1 MFVPQQL
8 RRDFEKNRNKT
19 SNPEVYHKILKSDF
33 EDYGGFC
40 ELYVEAQ
47 NGIIETEQVVI
58 LNDFME
64 KYQHFIPEIRQ
75 FINLNLKPFEKLIKP
90 IIDKAAF
97 TIDVIDIPKNHSQYD
112 VVMICGKTYR
122 FLFWK
127 KEIAIRVE
135 FQDGRIQSMKRTDNP
150 ALEN

>member
-47 NGIIETEQVVI
+47 NGIIETEQVMI

-64 KYQHFIPEIRQ
+64 KYQHR
-75 FINLNLKPFEKLIKP
+75 
-90 IIDKAAF
+90 
-97 TIDVIDIPKNHSQYD
+97 
-112 VVMICGKTYR
+112 C
-122 FLFWK
+122 
-127 KEIAIRVE
+127 
-135 FQDGRIQSMKRTDNP
+135 
-150 ALEN
+150 